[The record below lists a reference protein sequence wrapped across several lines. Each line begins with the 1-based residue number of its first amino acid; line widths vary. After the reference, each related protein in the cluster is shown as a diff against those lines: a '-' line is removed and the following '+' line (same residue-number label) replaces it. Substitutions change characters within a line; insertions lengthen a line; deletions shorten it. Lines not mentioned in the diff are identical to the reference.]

1 MSRKAKPARYEIAW
15 TDRATGQSIVI
26 IVDHTRNYLSKGTDH
41 IEIHVIRPKTAALP
55 ITETGY
61 RSHFIDALE
70 LVNAGGPVTFVN
82 AWLDREA
89 RTAAWNKRQTAR
101 QQGDLFQWADA
112 KREVGKRK
120 LVSKPKRQPAKPR
133 QRGTPRIDNA

>member
-1 MSRKAKPARYEIAW
+1 MSRKTKPARYEIAW
-15 TDRATGQSIVI
+15 QDPATGQSIALS
-26 IVDHTRNYLSKGTDH
+26 VDHARNYLSKGTDH
-41 IEIHVIRPKTAALP
+41 LEIHVVSPKKALLP

-70 LVNAGGPVTFVN
+70 LVNAGGPVSFVS

-120 LVSKPKRQPAKPR
+120 PASKPKRQPAKPL